1 MGRPRT
7 FVGLAATLAG
17 VLAAATAAQ
26 SNGAPDGTILALASH
41 SGQTQYRVQFA
52 VDGKSIRGLYPGA
65 VKKIELRISN
75 PYGFDL
81 VLQRVEG
88 RLVATS
94 RRRCSPDPSHLEVR
108 KYLGKL
114 PVTLRAHSRTTVGTL
129 PVAMP
134 KDAPAK
140 CADTK
145 FTIAISGTAKRTGR

>member
-7 FVGLAATLAG
+7 FVGVAATLAG

-26 SNGAPDGTILALASH
+26 SSGASDGTILALASH
-41 SGQTQYRVQFA
+41 SGQTQYRVQFS
-52 VDGKSIRGLYPGA
+52 VDGKSVKGLYPGA
-65 VKKIELRISN
+65 VKKIQLKISN

-88 RLVATS
+88 RLVSTS
-94 RRRCSPDPSHLEVR
+94 RRRCSPGPAHLVVR
-108 KYLGKL
+108 KYLGPL
-114 PVTLRAHSRTTVGTL
+114 PVTLRAHSRLTIGTL

-140 CADTK
+140 CAGTT